1 MNTKDKITALID
13 ELQDG
18 VRELIAMPGRVT
30 IGTEAY
36 RNFFD
41 KVQSFVG
48 RYDLVKTEEWKSVD
62 KWLIR
67 KPNEFLTL
75 EEAGHLKLAL
85 EKLRLKAIEC
95 AETPL
100 TENEKTDSDRRTEEH
115 FLELSQIGSEQ
126 IQLLNEQN
134 EILKASG
141 KTAKWW
147 YWIMFAIA
155 LAGVVAAF
163 VQAFK

>member
-100 TENEKTDSDRRTEEH
+100 TVWEPTTER
-115 FLELSQIGSEQ
+115 LA
-126 IQLLNEQN
+126 
-134 EILKASG
+134 IL
-141 KTAKWW
+141 T
-147 YWIMFAIA
+147 
-155 LAGVVAAF
+155 V
-163 VQAFK
+163 

>member
-1 MNTKDKITALID
+1 MDTKDKITALID
-13 ELQDG
+13 ELQAG

-30 IGTEAY
+30 TGTEAY
-36 RNFFD
+36 RTFFD

-48 RYDLVKTEEWKSVD
+48 RYDLAKTEEWKSVD

-95 AETPL
+95 AEEPL
-100 TENEKTDSDRRTEEH
+100 PENEKSDSARRMEDD

-126 IQLLNEQN
+126 IRLLNEQN